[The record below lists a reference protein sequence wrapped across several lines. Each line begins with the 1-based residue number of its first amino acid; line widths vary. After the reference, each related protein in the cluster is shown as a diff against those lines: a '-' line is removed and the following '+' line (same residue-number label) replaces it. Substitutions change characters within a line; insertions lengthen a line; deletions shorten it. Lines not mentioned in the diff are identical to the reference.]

1 MTRPSLILILAAT
14 SVLQAQTANPLS
26 TEAKQAYAT
35 IKNNLVKMAEKMPEE
50 GGYSF
55 KATPEVRTF
64 GQLIGHVAD
73 SQLRTCSAVKGE
85 MKTGTAGTKTAKAD
99 LVAAIKESVAECD
112 AAFEMLTDANA
123 AEMIKTPRG
132 QRTRLGALV
141 GNTIHDNEEY
151 GYMAVY
157 MRLKGIVPPSSE
169 PK

>member
-50 GGYSF
+50 NYSF

-73 SQLRTCSAVKGE
+73 SQMRTCAAVKGE
-85 MKTGTAGTKTAKAD
+85 QKSANASSKTAKAD
-99 LVAAIKESVAECD
+99 LVAALQESIAECD
-112 AAFEMLTDANA
+112 SAFASLTDATA
-123 AEMIKTPRG
+123 TEMIQTPRG
-132 QRTRLGALV
+132 Q
-141 GNTIHDNEEY
+141 
-151 GYMAVY
+151 
-157 MRLKGIVPPSSE
+157 
-169 PK
+169 

>member
-50 GGYSF
+50 AYSF

-85 MKTGTAGTKTAKAD
+85 MKTGTAATKTAKAD
-99 LVAAIKESVAECD
+99 LVAAMKESVAECD

-132 QRTRLGALV
+132 QRTRLGALT

-157 MRLKGIVPPSSE
+157 MRLKGVVPPSSE